1 MPALGP
7 PLGFDE
13 VQIGWVMY
21 VSHGPHVVKS
31 ENNENN
37 FRSLFRA
44 LLLVINS
51 SVLGPLH
58 FKCALF
64 YSAQF

>member
-1 MPALGP
+1 MRSKLDGSC
-7 PLGFDE
+7 
-13 VQIGWVMY
+13 IGRYVKVMDLMELLN
-21 VSHGPHVVKS
+21 VEL
-31 ENNENN
+31 END

-58 FKCALF
+58 
-64 YSAQF
+64 S